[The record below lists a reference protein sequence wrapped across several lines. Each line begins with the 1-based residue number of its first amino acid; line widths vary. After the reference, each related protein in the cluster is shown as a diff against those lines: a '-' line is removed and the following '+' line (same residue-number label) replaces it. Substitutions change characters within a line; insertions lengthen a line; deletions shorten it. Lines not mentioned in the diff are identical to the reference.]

1 MNEFLAHIRR
11 IIGAFR
17 FSAFRA
23 LYWGTAIATFRHS
36 AIGFATVES
45 GSLLWGALSAI
56 AVDIAM
62 LLAAERLQRERNAW
76 LVGGLVIA
84 CVASVFS
91 QALYMVSHAAT
102 VSVAPGAEWL
112 NGYGQLA
119 QWLIDLRV
127 VVIPFLLPLQVVV
140 FSLASKSTALQ
151 SVAEQPL
158 SIAGRC
164 KAIYAVAP
172 DADYREVA
180 AIVGC
185 SPSTASRA
193 RGKGKHRR

>member
-1 MNEFLAHIRR
+1 MIEQLAHIRR
-11 IIGAFR
+11 IVGAFH

-36 AIGFATVES
+36 AIGFATVEA

-76 LVGGLVIA
+76 LVAGLGIA

-91 QALYMVSHAAT
+91 QALYMVSHAAI
-102 VSVAPGAEWL
+102 VLVAPGAEWL
-112 NGYGQLA
+112 NGYSQLA

-140 FSLASKSTALQ
+140 FSLASKTATGGD
-151 SVAEQPL
+151 
-158 SIAGRC
+158 IAPTLESAMDRC
-164 KAIYAVAP
+164 RAIFAVAP
-172 DADYREVA
+172 EADYREVA

-193 RGKGKHRR
+193 RSKGRR